1 MSAEYYRE
9 KIATRNNIEIGIA
22 MGRAIKDNMINPE
35 LYAKLCKEAIAVGFK
50 FQFIIFGS

>member
-9 KIATRNNIEIGIA
+9 KIATKNNTEIGIA

-35 LYAKLCKEAIAVGFK
+35 TYNQLCKEAIANGFK
-50 FQFIIFGS
+50 FQFIIFSN